1 MKKLLAILLLSPLIQ
16 SEIIEY
22 YCEMEAYDYLTL
34 KIDDDPNNKSF
45 VIENSVSIS
54 KVGNKNFIADVDN
67 IKIMPITI
75 FVLKENSDDYLA
87 EMYEFNRLT
96 NVLIYEPFVTKNRI
110 EKKLLEEYKS
120 FIKSDSNIG
129 EKDGSSYYFYLCQP
143 IKNNNP

>member
-22 YCEMEAYDYLTL
+22 YCEKEVYEYLTL

-45 VIENSVSIS
+45 VIENSVSWK
-54 KVGNKNFIADVDN
+54 KVGNHNFIADVDN

-75 FVLKENSDDYLA
+75 FVLKENSDEYLA

-96 NVLIYEPFVTKNRI
+96 NVLIYEVFMDSRI

-129 EKDGSSYYFYLCQP
+129 EKGGDNSYYLCQP
-143 IKNNNP
+143 IKSNNP